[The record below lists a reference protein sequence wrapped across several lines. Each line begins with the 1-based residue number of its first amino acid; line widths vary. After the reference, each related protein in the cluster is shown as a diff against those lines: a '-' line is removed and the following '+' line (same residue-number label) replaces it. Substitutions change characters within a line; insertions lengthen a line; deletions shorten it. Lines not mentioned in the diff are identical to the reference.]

1 MSPER
6 DDYEDEEE
14 EYEEEEESRS
24 IFANPWFRAALAVLI
39 LAVVGVLALP
49 YVQEWWGGPSKPQ
62 VTVAKPPQASP
73 AKPLPTPAP
82 PAPAA
87 PGPPPAAAPAAPA
100 APAVPAPPPK
110 VAEKPAKPAP
120 APPPAPKAVE
130 KPAAPAKPAPQVA
143 EKPAEKPAAPEAKPA
158 AAPSKGDYWVQV
170 GAFSDAKNASRLA
183 GRLTDQQYSVQQAA
197 VTRGSGG
204 GTSGNEIFVA
214 GAKQRDV
221 YDKVKAKGLR
231 VDAVKGGAVVR
242 PALPLK
248 DAVALSKELA
258 DAGMDVKIRRIGG
271 GGGEKATF
279 HLVRVGGFADRKEAA
294 AAQKELGGKGVPG
307 FVVKGAPR

>member
-14 EYEEEEESRS
+14 EYEEEEEEPRS

-49 YVQEWWGGPSKPQ
+49 YVQEWWAGPSKPQ
-62 VTVAKPPQASP
+62 VTVAKPPQAPP
-73 AKPLPTPAP
+73 AKPQPAP
-82 PAPAA
+82 MP
-87 PGPPPAAAPAAPA
+87 PAAPA
-100 APAVPAPPPK
+100 APAPALK
-110 VAEKPAKPAP
+110 VAEKPPEKPAEPAKPVPAAPPAP
-120 APPPAPKAVE
+120 APKI
-130 KPAAPAKPAPQVA
+130 A
-143 EKPAEKPAAPEAKPA
+143 EKPAEKPAEPAAKRA

-183 GRLTDQQYSVQQAA
+183 ARLKDQKYAVQQAT
-197 VTRGSGG
+197 VMRGSGG
-204 GTSGNEIFVA
+204 GTGGNEIFVA

-258 DAGMDVKIRRIGG
+258 DAGMDVKIRRVGG

-279 HLVRVGGFADRKEAA
+279 HLVRVGGFADRKEAE
-294 AAQKELGGKGVPG
+294 AAQKELGGTGVPG

>member
-14 EYEEEEESRS
+14 YEEEEEEPRS

-49 YVQEWWGGPSKPQ
+49 YAQEWWAGPSKSQ
-62 VTVAKPPQASP
+62 VTIPRPPQAPP
-73 AKPLPTPAP
+73 ARPQPAPTP
-82 PAPAA
+82 
-87 PGPPPAAAPAAPA
+87 PAAPA
-100 APAVPAPPPK
+100 APPTAVPAPAPR
-110 VAEKPAKPAP
+110 VAEKPAEPA
-120 APPPAPKAVE
+120 
-130 KPAAPAKPAPQVA
+130 KPAAPVAPAAPAPKPAPQVA
-143 EKPAEKPAAPEAKPA
+143 EKPVEKPAEPAAKSA

-170 GAFSDAKNASRLA
+170 GAFSDTKNASRLA
-183 GRLTDQQYSVQQAA
+183 ARLKDQKYSVQQAT

-204 GTSGNEIFVA
+204 GSSGNEIFVA
-214 GAKQRDV
+214 GAKQKDV
-221 YDKVKAKGLR
+221 YDKVKDKGYH

-258 DAGMDVKIRRIGG
+258 DAGMDVKIRRVGG

-279 HLVRVGGFADRKEAA
+279 HLVRVGGFADRKEAE
-294 AAQKELGGKGVPG
+294 AAQKELGGKGLPG
-307 FVVKGAPR
+307 FVVKGSPR

>member
-14 EYEEEEESRS
+14 EYEEEEEEPRS

-49 YVQEWWGGPSKPQ
+49 YVQEWWAGPSKPQ
-62 VTVAKPPQASP
+62 VTVAKPPAAP
-73 AKPLPTPAP
+73 AKPQPAP
-82 PAPAA
+82 MP
-87 PGPPPAAAPAAPA
+87 PAAPA
-100 APAVPAPPPK
+100 APAPAPK
-110 VAEKPAKPAP
+110 VAEKPPEKPAEPAKPVPAAPPAP
-120 APPPAPKAVE
+120 APKI
-130 KPAAPAKPAPQVA
+130 A
-143 EKPAEKPAAPEAKPA
+143 EKPAEKPAAPAAKPA

-183 GRLTDQQYSVQQAA
+183 ARLKDQKYAVQQAT

-221 YDKVKAKGLR
+221 YDKVKDKGLR

-258 DAGMDVKIRRIGG
+258 DAGMDVKIRRVG

-279 HLVRVGGFADRKEAA
+279 HLVRVGGFADRKEAEA
-294 AAQKELGGKGVPG
+294 TQKELGGKGVPG

>member
-1 MSPER
+1 M
-6 DDYEDEEE
+6 
-14 EYEEEEESRS
+14 SRS
-24 IFANPWFRAALAVLI
+24 GGEGRPSLRSPSPSPLRPHRPSPRPHRRLRLRQRRVRHLRR
-39 LAVVGVLALP
+39 LP
-49 YVQEWWGGPSKPQ
+49 PR
-62 VTVAKPPQASP
+62 PPP
-73 AKPLPTPAP
+73 PPRPGAP
-82 PAPAA
+82 P
-87 PGPPPAAAPAAPA
+87 
-100 APAVPAPPPK
+100 
-110 VAEKPAKPAP
+110 
-120 APPPAPKAVE
+120 
-130 KPAAPAKPAPQVA
+130 KPAPQGA
-143 EKPAEKPAAPEAKPA
+143 ETPAEKPAAPAATPA

-183 GRLTDQQYSVQQAA
+183 ARLTDQQYSVQQAT

-258 DAGMDVKIRRIGG
+258 DAGMDVKIRRVGA

-279 HLVRVGGFADRKEAA
+279 HLVRVGGFADRKEAE

-307 FVVKGAPR
+307 FVVKGVPR

>member
-14 EYEEEEESRS
+14 EYEEEPRS

-49 YVQEWWGGPSKPQ
+49 YVQEWWAGPSKPQ
-62 VTVAKPPQASP
+62 VTVAKPPQAPP
-73 AKPLPTPAP
+73 AKPQPAP
-82 PAPAA
+82 MP
-87 PGPPPAAAPAAPA
+87 PAAPA
-100 APAVPAPPPK
+100 APAPAPK
-110 VAEKPAKPAP
+110 VAEKPPEKPAEPAKPVPAAPPAP
-120 APPPAPKAVE
+120 APKI
-130 KPAAPAKPAPQVA
+130 A
-143 EKPAEKPAAPEAKPA
+143 EKPAEKPAEPAAKPA

-183 GRLTDQQYSVQQAA
+183 ARLKDQKYAVQQAT
-197 VTRGSGG
+197 VTRGTGG

-231 VDAVKGGAVVR
+231 VDAVQGGAVVR

-258 DAGMDVKIRRIGG
+258 DAGMDVKIRRVGG

-279 HLVRVGGFADRKEAA
+279 HLVRVGGFADRKEAE
-294 AAQKELGGKGVPG
+294 AAQKELGGTGVPG

>member
-14 EYEEEEESRS
+14 EYEEEPRS

-110 VAEKPAKPAP
+110 VAEKPA
-120 APPPAPKAVE
+120 
-130 KPAAPAKPAPQVA
+130 APAKPVPQVA
-143 EKPAEKPAAPEAKPA
+143 EKPAEKPAAPAAKPA

-183 GRLTDQQYSVQQAA
+183 GRLTDQQYSVQQAT

-231 VDAVKGGAVVR
+231 VDAVKGGAMVR

-279 HLVRVGGFADRKEAA
+279 NLVRVGGFADRKEAE

>member
-14 EYEEEEESRS
+14 EYEEEEEETRS

-49 YVQEWWGGPSKPQ
+49 YAQEWWAAPSKPP
-62 VTVAKPPQASP
+62 VTVGKPPQAP
-73 AKPLPTPAP
+73 VATPVAPPAP
-82 PAPAA
+82 PAPPAVA
-87 PGPPPAAAPAAPA
+87 PPAPVA
-100 APAVPAPPPK
+100 PAPPPK
-110 VAEKPAKPAP
+110 VAQKPAEPAKPAVPVAPAAP
-120 APPPAPKAVE
+120 APRVAE
-130 KPAAPAKPAPQVA
+130 KPAAPARPAPQVA
-143 EKPAEKPAAPEAKPA
+143 AKPAEKPAEPVAKPA
-158 AAPSKGDYWVQV
+158 APPPKGTYWVQV

-183 GRLTDQQYSVQQAA
+183 TQLKDQKYSVQEAT

-204 GTSGNEIFVA
+204 GSGGNEIFVA

-242 PALPLK
+242 PPLPLK

-258 DAGMDVKIRRIGG
+258 GAGMTVKIRRVGG

-279 HLVRVGGFADRKEAA
+279 HLVRVGGFADRKEAV
-294 AAQKELGGKGVPG
+294 AAQQELGGKGVPG
-307 FVVKGAPR
+307 FVVRGAPR

>member
-1 MSPER
+1 MGPER

-14 EYEEEEESRS
+14 EYEEEEEEPRS

-49 YVQEWWGGPSKPQ
+49 YVQEWWAGSSKPQ
-62 VTVAKPPQASP
+62 VTVAKPPQAPP
-73 AKPLPTPAP
+73 AKPQPAPPP

-87 PGPPPAAAPAAPA
+87 SAAPAAPA
-100 APAVPAPPPK
+100 PPPIVAERLPEPAKPAPPAPPAPK
-110 VAEKPAKPAP
+110 VAEKPAEPAKAAPQVAENP
-120 APPPAPKAVE
+120 AD
-130 KPAAPAKPAPQVA
+130 KPAAPA
-143 EKPAEKPAAPEAKPA
+143 AKPA
-158 AAPSKGDYWVQV
+158 TAPSKGDYWVQV
-170 GAFSDAKNASRLA
+170 GAFSEAKNASRLA
-183 GRLTDQQYSVQQAA
+183 ARLKDQKYSVQQAA

-204 GTSGNEIFVA
+204 GSSGNEIFVA
-214 GAKQRDV
+214 GAKQKDV
-221 YDKVKAKGLR
+221 FDKVKDKGYH

-258 DAGMDVKIRRIGG
+258 DAGMDVKIRRVGG
-271 GGGEKATF
+271 GGGEKATV
-279 HLVRVGGFADRKEAA
+279 HLVRVGGFADRKEAE

>member
-6 DDYEDEEE
+6 NDYEDEED
-14 EYEEEEESRS
+14 EYEEEEEEPRS
-24 IFANPWFRAALAVLI
+24 IFANPWFRAALGVLI

-49 YVQEWWGGPSKPQ
+49 YAQEWWAGPSKSQ
-62 VTVAKPPQASP
+62 VTVAKPPQPPP
-73 AKPLPTPAP
+73 ARTQPAPAP
-82 PAPAA
+82 PVP
-87 PGPPPAAAPAAPA
+87 AAPAAPA
-100 APAVPAPPPK
+100 APAPPPK
-110 VAEKPAKPAP
+110 VAEKPAEPAKPAAPVAPRAAEP
-120 APPPAPKAVE
+120 AKAAPQVAEKPVE
-130 KPAAPAKPAPQVA
+130 KPAAPAAQS
-143 EKPAEKPAAPEAKPA
+143 A

-170 GAFSDAKNASRLA
+170 GAFSDTKNASRLA
-183 GRLTDQQYSVQQAA
+183 ARLKDQQYSVQQAT

-214 GAKQRDV
+214 GAKQKDV
-221 YDKVKAKGLR
+221 YDKVKDKGYH

-248 DAVALSKELA
+248 DAVALSKVLA
-258 DAGMDVKIRRIGG
+258 DAGMDVKIRRVGG
-271 GGGEKATF
+271 GGGEKAKV
-279 HLVRVGGFADRKEAA
+279 HLVRVGGFADRKEAE

>member
-14 EYEEEEESRS
+14 EYEEEDEPRS
-24 IFANPWFRAALAVLI
+24 IFATPWFRAALAVPL
-39 LAVVGVLALP
+39 LAVVGVPALP

-73 AKPLPTPAP
+73 AKPPPTPAP

-110 VAEKPAKPAP
+110 VAEKPAQPAP
-120 APPPAPKAVE
+120 APPPAPKAAE
-130 KPAAPAKPAPQVA
+130 KPAAPAQPAPQVA
-143 EKPAEKPAAPEAKPA
+143 EKPAEKPAAPAATPA

-183 GRLTDQQYSVQQAA
+183 ARLTDQQYSVQQAT

-214 GAKQRDV
+214 AGTQRGV
-221 YDKVKAKGLR
+221 QGKVQG
-231 VDAVKGGAVVR
+231 
-242 PALPLK
+242 
-248 DAVALSKELA
+248 
-258 DAGMDVKIRRIGG
+258 
-271 GGGEKATF
+271 
-279 HLVRVGGFADRKEAA
+279 
-294 AAQKELGGKGVPG
+294 
-307 FVVKGAPR
+307 